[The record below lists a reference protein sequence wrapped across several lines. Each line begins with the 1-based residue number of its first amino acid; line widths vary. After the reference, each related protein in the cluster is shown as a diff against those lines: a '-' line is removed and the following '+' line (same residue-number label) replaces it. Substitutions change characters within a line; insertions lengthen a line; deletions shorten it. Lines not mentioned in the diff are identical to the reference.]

1 MLMIFELACIFF
13 SYTYKREVHAMRS
26 HRSFYSFI
34 ILFISYAFY
43 FVQIFSHANTIFENF
58 ISQYEDDD
66 DVRTLVDTI
75 QSEVAPNRNFYFT
88 IPKQN

>member
-1 MLMIFELACIFF
+1 
-13 SYTYKREVHAMRS
+13 MRS

-66 DVRTLVDTI
+66 DVPQLSADTLKAL
-75 QSEVAPNRNFYFT
+75 QEFYAETEDNCAKIDEDWVGFKA
-88 IPKQN
+88 IYK